1 MSHRKVMIIDDDTDI
16 RESLTEVLRE
26 IGYDVVAASNGRE
39 ALDLL
44 EGMSDRPCL
53 ILLDLMMPVL
63 DGTGFREIQ
72 RQHVALAPIPVVVIT
87 ANRDADARVEAM
99 QVAGYLRKPMELDD
113 LVAVVGAH
121 CN

>member
-1 MSHRKVMIIDDDTDI
+1 
-16 RESLTEVLRE
+16 
-26 IGYDVVAASNGRE
+26 
-39 ALDLL
+39 
-44 EGMSDRPCL
+44 
-53 ILLDLMMPVL
+53 MMPVL

-72 RQHVALAPIPVVVIT
+72 RRHETLAPIPVVVIT